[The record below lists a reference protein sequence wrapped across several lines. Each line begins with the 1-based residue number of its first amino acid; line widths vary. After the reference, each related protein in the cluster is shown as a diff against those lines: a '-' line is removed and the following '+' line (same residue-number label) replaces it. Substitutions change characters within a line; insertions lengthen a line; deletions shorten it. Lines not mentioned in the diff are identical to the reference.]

1 MACSVWTTTFDW
13 RRLLST
19 YNSGIASYFFFFLRA
34 DLSPPRRFLFSA
46 LICWKYLVGARARGK
61 WEGYGY
67 GSILSDVRVRAR
79 ARVRVRVGIC
89 VHLLPLGIRHV
100 RFCLRLLRRRLGG
113 QLGLGLGLGLVRVR
127 VNMCVP
133 GEPRRW
139 GVITT

>member
-1 MACSVWTTTFDW
+1 M
-13 RRLLST
+13 
-19 YNSGIASYFFFFLRA
+19 
-34 DLSPPRRFLFSA
+34 SPPRRFLFSA
-46 LICWKYLVGARARGK
+46 LICWKYLVRARARGE

-67 GSILSDVRVRAR
+67 GSVRVRVQVRVRVR

>member
-1 MACSVWTTTFDW
+1 MACSVCTTTFDW

-67 GSILSDVRVRAR
+67 GSVLSDVRVRLRVR
-79 ARVRVRVGIC
+79 ALVRALVRVRVRVGIC

-113 QLGLGLGLGLVRVR
+113 QLGLGLVRISE
-127 VNMCVP
+127 
-133 GEPRRW
+133 G
-139 GVITT
+139 